1 MKTNKLIFIFICA
14 SLTIL
19 QSCKLSENYRV
30 IEKTSTR
37 DLQGRGSDANVIVKP
52 VLAELDIQKTRTEST
67 FSYSSD
73 TLGGNKSKIS
83 LNTNSKETAKNLAMF
98 QYLKLNQCDY
108 VLDPLY
114 FISRSGSSDSNIEDI
129 NVTISG
135 YPAKYKSFIQ
145 PDTLPRSISE
155 ARNLSRGTVLI
166 ANSQTITKE
175 EFKPFFA
182 AGLGFNFGFAEGA
195 LGLPD
200 LHARYYASR
209 FLSLGYDFMNMKDYY
224 GTTDKPKNHIFS
236 GNLNLYNKN
245 LNGIHFTGGLEM
257 PTYDGIA
264 DFDGFGIMFG
274 IGSQFIVADKFA
286 IRADY
291 RASSTFGGSFGL
303 GVSYC
308 FRK

>member
-1 MKTNKLIFIFICA
+1 MKTNKIIFLCICA
-14 SLTIL
+14 SLSIF

-37 DLQGRGSDANVIVKP
+37 DIQGRGSDANVIVKP

-83 LNTNSKETAKNLAMF
+83 LNSNIKETAKNLAMF

-114 FISRSGSSDSNIEDI
+114 FISRSGNSSSSIEDI

-166 ANSQTITKE
+166 ANSQTITKDA
-175 EFKPFFA
+175 FKPFFA
-182 AGLGFNFGFAEGA
+182 AGLGFNFGFEEGA

-209 FLSLGYDFMNMKDYY
+209 FISLGYDFMNMKDFYSS
-224 GTTDKPKNHIFS
+224 TKKSKNHIFS
-236 GNLNLYNKN
+236 GNLNLYSKN
-245 LNGIHFTGGLEM
+245 LNGIHFTGGFEV
-257 PTYDGIA
+257 PTNDGIS
-264 DFDGFGIMFG
+264 DFDGFGIVFG
-274 IGSQFIVADKFA
+274 IGSQFIVAEKFA

-308 FRK
+308 FGK